1 MPEDRNLEKTIVETR
16 ILLKKPHPSAR
27 KQREDVYMHPCEKT
41 SIVHALA
48 WNSVC
53 PSVSAVVLHGNCTCS
68 SADLDA
74 PPVLPQRVDSDFVHP

>member
-1 MPEDRNLEKTIVETR
+1 MQFLSRYICNVCYDCYLAGIIIEEMFWMPEDRNLEKTIVETR

-48 WNSVC
+48 
-53 PSVSAVVLHGNCTCS
+53 
-68 SADLDA
+68 
-74 PPVLPQRVDSDFVHP
+74 